1 MNHSAFQCI
10 ITSMSKKSS
19 FKRNILIVLI
29 GILVLTGCNQPRQFG
44 ITPTNDGTQSIA
56 TEIFVQATEE
66 EVSKTL
72 TATST
77 PLALKVNGLVYPLED
92 FKNDLLRF
100 MVAFPDIDPEEAFQK
115 LTTDLSE
122 QLILQNSAIKNGF
135 EITDE
140 ELEQRISN
148 LSADIGG
155 EEMLNTWLTANYY
168 TQASFRRALTREIAI
183 AFQKEIIL
191 TDIPTEVEQAEL
203 YQILVYDESS
213 AKQIWQAIED
223 GTDFDWL
230 AQQYHPATL
239 GYIGWSPKGAMLPNE
254 VEEIAFTM
262 EIGTSSDVIQTD
274 YGYHILYLNTR
285 ETHVLSPEN
294 LLMLQE
300 GALMRWMQAEKSTA
314 QIEIFVSNTP

>member
-1 MNHSAFQCI
+1 ML
-10 ITSMSKKSS
+10 TS
-19 FKRNILIVLI
+19 
-29 GILVLTGCNQPRQFG
+29 CNQPRQFG
-44 ITPTNDGTQSIA
+44 ITPTNDGSQSIA

-66 EVSKTL
+66 EIAKTL
-72 TATST
+72 TATTT

-100 MVAFPDIDPEEAFQK
+100 MVAFPDLDSEEAFQR
-115 LTTDLSE
+115 LTANLSE
-122 QLILQNSAIKNGF
+122 QLILQKAALENGF
-135 EITDE
+135 KMSDE
-140 ELEQRISN
+140 ELEQRISDLN
-148 LSADIGG
+148 SEIGG

-168 TQASFRRALTREIAI
+168 TQNSFRRALTREIAI
-183 AFQKEIIL
+183 AFQKEVIL
-191 TDIPTEVEQAEL
+191 AEIPTEVEQVEL

-239 GYIGWSPKGAMLPNE
+239 GYIGWSPKGAMLPDE

-262 EIGTSSDVIQTD
+262 KIGTSSDVIQTD

-285 ETHVLSPEN
+285 ESHVLSPEN
-294 LLMLQE
+294 LLLLQE
-300 GALMRWMQAEKSTA
+300 AALTNWMDTEKSTA
-314 QIEIFVSNTP
+314 QIEIYVSSNP